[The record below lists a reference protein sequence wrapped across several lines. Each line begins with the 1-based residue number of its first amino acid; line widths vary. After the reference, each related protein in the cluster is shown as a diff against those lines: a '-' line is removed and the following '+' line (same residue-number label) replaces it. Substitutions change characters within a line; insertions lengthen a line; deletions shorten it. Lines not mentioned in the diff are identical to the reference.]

1 MESFVRNLMEF
12 SYSLVI
18 YMAIPVFI
26 KTFFE
31 QVPREHIWKIS
42 LANSVI
48 GFFYF
53 VFDASIRGG
62 ISSIEAAIGWG
73 IVSYFYLSY
82 SYNEN
87 FGHRNMKLVELEQ
100 RVYEKD
106 KQNTFLKAENNS
118 LSEEIRRSLETI
130 NKLNAANSALY
141 HECRY
146 EKNMRPSKIIIDY
159 KSKFFSMRDYTEK
172 AKSFANNASEYWIID
187 VLNKKTIV
195 YTLGEN
201 ISIRE
206 VPFGWK
212 IEEDSL
218 DGYYQ
223 IYIHGMTNSER
234 DALENRPVS

>member
-1 MESFVRNLMEF
+1 MESFVKNLMEF

-18 YMAIPVFI
+18 YMTIPILI

-31 QVPREHIWKIS
+31 KIPREHIWKIS

-73 IVSYFYLSY
+73 IVSYLYLRY
-82 SYNEN
+82 SYNET
-87 FGHRNMKLVELEQ
+87 FGHRNMKLEELEQ

-130 NKLNAANSALY
+130 NKLNTANSALY

-159 KSKFFSMRDYTEK
+159 KSKFFSTQKFKNM
-172 AKSFANNASEYWIID
+172 I
-187 VLNKKTIV
+187 KK
-195 YTLGEN
+195 
-201 ISIRE
+201 
-206 VPFGWK
+206 
-212 IEEDSL
+212 
-218 DGYYQ
+218 
-223 IYIHGMTNSER
+223 
-234 DALENRPVS
+234 